1 MRASSSLRSLRA
13 ALFAAVCV
21 VLAAAAHALSMGVTP
36 GFRAMAMGFS
46 VVAAPAF
53 LAGSREQ
60 SLRGICAAMALVQVG
75 LHLLFD
81 ATATATAASPGM
93 ASMADMPGMPGMDGS
108 GGMVSGGMVM
118 AQHQAMSGRAV
129 AAHALAALLAAWWL
143 HRGEAALWTLLRHA
157 AALAPALVRWLR
169 TRTGP
174 PVGPAAAVGAHG
186 WRPAPALR
194 PQLLLRHAVNRRGPP
209 VPSLTARLV

>member
-1 MRASSSLRSLRA
+1 VRASSSLRSLRA
-13 ALFAAVCV
+13 ALFAAACV
-21 VLAAAAHALSMGVTP
+21 VLAAAAHTLSMGVTP
-36 GFRAMAMGFS
+36 GFRAMAAGFS
-46 VVAAPAF
+46 IVAVPAF

-60 SLRGICAAMALVQVG
+60 SLRGICAAMGLVQVG

-81 ATATATAASPGM
+81 AATGTAASS
-93 ASMADMPGMPGMDGS
+93 SMAGMTGMTSMTGMPGMDGS
-108 GGMVSGGMVM
+108 GAMVM
-118 AQHQAMSGRAV
+118 ARHHAMSGQAV

-143 HRGEAALWTLLRHA
+143 RRGEAALWTLLRHA

-174 PVGPAAAVGAHG
+174 PVAPAAAVGGHG

-194 PQLLLRHAVNRRGPP
+194 PRLLLRHAVNRRGPP
-209 VPSLTARLV
+209 VPSLTAHLV